1 MRRAVALHV
10 AIPAL
15 TVAVRARGL
24 TLRQDAHPCA
34 DAIVLARCDG
44 CSEAVS
50 DRLGQLRAEGW
61 HGPVMLLVESGA
73 QIAEALDAGAE
84 DAAVTGADVAE
95 IAARLAR
102 IARRRPAARVEV
114 GPLVLDPLQR
124 KAYREGRPLDLLPRE
139 YALLSHLAQRAGETV
154 SRADLLAAIWKLQI
168 DPGTNVV
175 QVHISRLRA
184 RLDRGFATAMLHTD
198 IGKGY
203 RLDAAHAA

>member
-10 AIPAL
+10 ERPAL
-15 TVAVRARGL
+15 AGAVQARGL
-24 TLRQDAHPCA
+24 MVRPAAHPCA
-34 DAIVLARCDG
+34 GAIVLAEWDG
-44 CSEAVS
+44 RAESAPQALG
-50 DRLGQLRAEGW
+50 RLGVKGW

-73 QIAEALDAGAE
+73 RIAEALDAGAE
-84 DAAVTGADVAE
+84 DAAVTGADAAE

-102 IARRRPAARVEV
+102 IARLRPAARVEV

-124 KAYREGRPLDLLPRE
+124 EAYREGRPLDLLPRE

-203 RLDAAHAA
+203 RLDA